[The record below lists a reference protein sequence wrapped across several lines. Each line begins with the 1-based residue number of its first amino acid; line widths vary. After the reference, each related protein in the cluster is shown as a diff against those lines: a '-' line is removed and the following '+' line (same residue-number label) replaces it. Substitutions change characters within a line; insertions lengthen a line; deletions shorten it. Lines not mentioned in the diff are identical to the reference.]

1 MKRGPASSSF
11 TASKT
16 DRSFDRVQV
25 HEISSRIFST
35 DAEEIF
41 VEIIVASFTKL
52 LQTRTYNILHT
63 SAAHAKTFLDECVNH

>member
-1 MKRGPASSSF
+1 MKRGPASNSF

-16 DRSFDRVQV
+16 DRSKNKLT
-25 HEISSRIFST
+25 EFST

-41 VEIIVASFTKL
+41 VEIIGESFTKL

-63 SAAHAKTFLDECVNH
+63 